1 MKILSV
7 RFANTVEL
15 EHYDSLKWKVL
26 VPFAVDIYLCQ
37 SVPIRINVPAGFVT
51 DLASVP
57 RVFWSLIPPEGK
69 VDEPS
74 VVHDYL
80 YAKGGDL
87 RIGKFSR
94 ADADRFFF
102 WVACPAGCPT
112 RVRTQSMPECESEGF
127 CTGGSSTKDLRI
139 FRRAVSA
146 SLRPASC
153 LARS

>member
-1 MKILSV
+1 M
-7 RFANTVEL
+7 
-15 EHYDSLKWKVL
+15 
-26 VPFAVDIYLCQ
+26 
-37 SVPIRINVPAGFVT
+37 T

-94 ADADRFFF
+94 ADADR
-102 WVACPAGCPT
+102 VLLLGCLSCGMSDASAYTIYAGV
-112 RVRTQSMPECESEGF
+112 RVGGFLHWGKQHEG
-127 CTGGSSTKDLRI
+127 S
-139 FRRAVSA
+139 
-146 SLRPASC
+146 
-153 LARS
+153 